1 MKTNQSDSRGRRAG
15 YALLLVLAFT
25 GAALLMATGIFQYA
39 HTTTTLNNRHNEHQR
54 AVAAAEAAT
63 EKVISRLTADYRDQG
78 QGYVLSHLNEYRTL
92 VPTAAEFA
100 DCADFNFQDL
110 SQQDGRVDI
119 TYIPGTT
126 FEMSSGKYTGLRGI
140 NNRLRVVSNVKAAYA
155 PSGPVGSVFQDIEL
169 MRIPLFQFAIFYNMD
184 LEFDNLPVMTIT
196 GPVHCNTNI
205 YLDPYNTLTFNSDIT
220 SSGTIYSTKMSINP
234 LSSGS
239 GAIVYRAAHDS
250 KVPTLNLPIGTNTSA
265 EAVRAVI
272 EVPSSL
278 EDPYSS
284 IGQERY
290 YNKAELVIRVQD
302 TNIVA
307 TSGLRNSF
315 ATTIP
320 ASEITNFLSTNLTF
334 YNKRELKTVKAS
346 TIDVA
351 RFARWKETNTYFN
364 SSLPGQ
370 NIQTIYLAD
379 QRSQSSSTQ
388 SGVKLVNGQTLPD
401 GGLTVASPNP
411 LYIQGHYNSPAAHR
425 GTTNTTATMPA
436 SVVADAVT
444 ILSASWSDAS
454 SALSLSSRVASDT
467 TVNSAILTGQVPTT
481 TRSYSGGVENFPRF
495 LEEWTGR
502 TLTYNGSM
510 VAMFN
515 SKIATN
521 TWRGIGSTY
530 DIYNPPNRNW
540 ALDQNFL
547 VEDKL
552 PPASPSVTML
562 VRGRWRMPAPY
573 STNVLAGY

>member
-1 MKTNQSDSRGRRAG
+1 MKTPSYNHCRRPEAG

-25 GAALLMATGIFQYA
+25 GAALLLATGVFQYA

-63 EKVISRLTADYRDQG
+63 EKVIAQLTTDYRDLG
-78 QGYVLSHLNEYRTL
+78 QGYVLSHLNSYRTT

-100 DCADFNFQDL
+100 DSGDFVFHDL
-110 SQQDGRVDI
+110 SKQEGRVDI

-140 NNRLRVVSNVKAAYA
+140 NNRLRVVSNARAVYA
-155 PSGPVGSVFQDIEL
+155 ESGPVGSVFQDIEL
-169 MRIPLFQFAIFYNMD
+169 IRIPLFQFAIFYNMD

-205 YLDPYNTLTFNSDIT
+205 YLDPYNTLTFNSDVT
-220 SSGTIYSTKMSINP
+220 SSGTIYATKMAINP
-234 LSSGS
+234 LSGGS
-239 GAIVYRAAHDS
+239 GAIVYKAAHDS
-250 KVPTLNLPIGTNTSA
+250 KVPTLNLPIGTNTSS

-272 EVPSSL
+272 EVPPSL

-290 YNKAELVIRVQD
+290 YNKAELIILVQD

-307 TSGLRNSF
+307 TSGLKNSF
-315 ATTIP
+315 STVIP
-320 ASEITNFLSTNLTF
+320 ATQITNFLFTNITF
-334 YNKRELKTVKAS
+334 HNKRELKDVKAS
-346 TIDVA
+346 QLDVA
-351 RFARWKETNTYFN
+351 RFSKWKETNTYFN
-364 SSLPGQ
+364 SLLAGQ
-370 NIQTIYLAD
+370 NIKTIYLAD
-379 QRSQSSSTQ
+379 QRTQSGTQ
-388 SGVKLVNGQTLPD
+388 SGVKLVNGEVLPD
-401 GGLTVASPNP
+401 GGLTVATPNP
-411 LYIQGHYNSPAAHR
+411 LYVQGHYNAPAAHR
-425 GTTNTTATMPA
+425 GSTNTSATMPA

-444 ILSASWSDAS
+444 ILSAGWSDS
-454 SALSLSSRVASDT
+454 LGIQPLALRLAVDT
-467 TVNSAILTGQVPTT
+467 TVNAAILTGQVPTT
-481 TRSYSGGVENFPRF
+481 TKSYSGGVENFPRF
-495 LEEWTGR
+495 LEEWTGK

-521 TWRGIGSTY
+521 AWRGIGATH

-547 VEDKL
+547 VENRL

-573 STNVLAGY
+573 STNVLAGF